1 MNLTSVVN
9 LLVEALIILLQLHYA
24 KLAKQWIHVAK
35 L

>member
-24 KLAKQWIHVAK
+24 KLAQTVDPCR
-35 L
+35 